1 MGSDAAWRHDRKT
14 HTQLLQTLLD
24 NGVAISPL
32 LTLVPWI
39 QNDCFRI
46 DWLHCADQGVAADF
60 IANLFLLVI
69 RKLPGATERD
79 RCAALWARLFAWYE
93 ANGIGDQLQTLV
105 LSMLR
110 QGRNPPKLR
119 CSAAQC
125 RALVPFA
132 LKVATDIL
140 DPADDIEATAIQA
153 MRHLSECYK
162 ALGDSSPSF
171 SAKLKENSTKFA
183 LLYCALEA
191 TDPTGVRWRV
201 KPKLHMFLE
210 LCSEG
215 SMPARFWNYRDEDFG
230 GSVSKLSRRRGGVLS
245 QKAFSSNLLER
256 FKIAQPIIRML
267 L

>member
-1 MGSDAAWRHDRKT
+1 MRCFVGSVVRLVRGKCNRRPATDARALNATTRQKPAK
-14 HTQLLQTLLD
+14 
-24 NGVAISPL
+24 VA
-32 LTLVPWI
+32 
-39 QNDCFRI
+39 
-46 DWLHCADQGVAADF
+46 
-60 IANLFLLVI
+60 
-69 RKLPGATERD
+69 
-79 RCAALWARLFAWYE
+79 
-93 ANGIGDQLQTLV
+93 V
-105 LSMLR
+105 LR
-110 QGRNPPKLR
+110 R
-119 CSAAQC
+119 

-153 MRHLSECYK
+153 MRHLSDCYK

-201 KPKLHMFLE
+201 RRKLHMFLE

-245 QKAFSSNLLER
+245 LKAFSSNLLER
-256 FKIAQPIIRML
+256 FKIAQPAIRML

>member
-1 MGSDAAWRHDRKT
+1 VGCDAAWRHDRKT

-24 NGVAISPL
+24 NALAISPL

-93 ANGIGDQLQTLV
+93 ANAIGDQLQTLV

-125 RALVPFA
+125 RALIPFA
-132 LKVATDIL
+132 LRWPQTSWTQH
-140 DPADDIEATAIQA
+140 DIEATATQA

-191 TDPTGVRWRV
+191 TNPTGVRCRV
-201 KPKLHMFLE
+201 KPKLHMLLE

-245 QKAFSSNLLER
+245 LKAFSNNLLER
-256 FKIAQPIIRML
+256 FKINP
-267 L
+267 